1 MDQMDL
7 IWRLKIHGQPNAQIP
22 DDTGTTQMRKACRD
36 AVVELNRLRELLRI
50 AMDSRAPD
58 MIVAA
63 GYTYW
68 PESVLQAIYVE

>member
-7 IWRLKIHGQPNAQIP
+7 IRRLQIHGLPNAQIP

-36 AVVELNRLRELLRI
+36 AVVELKRLRELLRI

-58 MIVAA
+58 VIVAA
-63 GYTYW
+63 GYIYW
-68 PESVLQAIYVE
+68 PESVREAIYVE